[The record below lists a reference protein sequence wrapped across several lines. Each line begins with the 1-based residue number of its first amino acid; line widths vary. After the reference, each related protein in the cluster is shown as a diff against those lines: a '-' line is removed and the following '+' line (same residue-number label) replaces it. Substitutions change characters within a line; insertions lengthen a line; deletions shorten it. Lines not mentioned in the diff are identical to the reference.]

1 MAKGYWIA
9 RVDVSDEEGYRPYAV
24 ANAAIFKKFGGKYV
38 IRGGRLD
45 SVEGTARARNVV
57 IEFPDYA
64 TALACYNS
72 PDYQANKKVRLPHA
86 VADIIII
93 EGYDG
98 PQP

>member
-9 RVDVSDEEGYRPYAV
+9 RVDVSDEEGYRAYAV

-72 PDYQANKKVRLPHA
+72 PDYQANKKVRLPYA

>member
-72 PDYQANKKVRLPHA
+72 PDYQANKKVRLPYA